1 MIHRVGRTLRSLW
14 GSMAFSLTLTYGL
27 LAVVTTLVLLAFVYL
42 QTVGVL
48 HRQIYSQNTTR
59 ALYLANEFEQ
69 GGQQAVIDA
78 INHALDDHMEVVQQ
92 IFLYLDADGNKL
104 AGNLDE
110 SPDLPG
116 PDLPV
121 SEVLT
126 SPDGTEIHGRV
137 QSIVLPDASVVIVG
151 RGLDDMYAI
160 RELIGRASLAAV
172 LVALVLVGCGT
183 YVFRQELALRVSA
196 IRRTAAQ
203 ISAGQFRQRIPAS
216 ASDDE
221 FALLKR
227 DINDML
233 DRVESLMQGVSHV
246 TDTVAHNLR
255 TPLTRALGRLRTVQ
269 RSDTGVDELREATRF
284 AIGEIE
290 HLTAL
295 FDKLL
300 QIAEMETGVQRR
312 NFSIVNLQK
321 VVTDVVEL
329 YQPFAEESG
338 INLTLTAEQA
348 LHVVGD
354 ADLLASAIANVV
366 DNAIKFAHSHVHVC
380 MDRINRKTVR
390 LRITDDGPGVPDA
403 EREKLGRHFYR
414 LDASKEGQGLG
425 LTSVHAIVRLHNGT
439 VYLDNAAPGLMVT
452 IGLPASQRAPA
463 DIDAKLL

>member
-1 MIHRVGRTLRSLW
+1 MPVSISPDSYRAGLWLYFCKDVVTVATMSAMIHRVGRTLRSLW

-116 PDLPV
+116 PTFRS

-137 QSIVLPDASVVIVG
+137 QSIVLPDVGGYVG

-183 YVFRQELALRVSA
+183 YVSGRSRPCASVPFDALRRKSA
-196 IRRTAAQ
+196 PG
-203 ISAGQFRQRIPAS
+203 SS
-216 ASDDE
+216 
-221 FALLKR
+221 
-227 DINDML
+227 
-233 DRVESLMQGVSHV
+233 
-246 TDTVAHNLR
+246 
-255 TPLTRALGRLRTVQ
+255 
-269 RSDTGVDELREATRF
+269 
-284 AIGEIE
+284 
-290 HLTAL
+290 
-295 FDKLL
+295 
-300 QIAEMETGVQRR
+300 
-312 NFSIVNLQK
+312 
-321 VVTDVVEL
+321 
-329 YQPFAEESG
+329 
-338 INLTLTAEQA
+338 
-348 LHVVGD
+348 
-354 ADLLASAIANVV
+354 ANV
-366 DNAIKFAHSHVHVC
+366 S
-380 MDRINRKTVR
+380 R
-390 LRITDDGPGVPDA
+390 PVPVM
-403 EREKLGRHFYR
+403 
-414 LDASKEGQGLG
+414 
-425 LTSVHAIVRLHNGT
+425 TS
-439 VYLDNAAPGLMVT
+439 
-452 IGLPASQRAPA
+452 
-463 DIDAKLL
+463 LLC